1 MSVPR
6 LDFQSHISVFLMFN
20 DLRFH
25 VCFLD
30 TLFSYVSHSILSFVI
45 VGLHHILL
53 VVFCYCGFTSYF
65 TCSEFCY
72 LHFKGIFSCHKK
84 VTFKILNEYHR
95 IQ

>member
-1 MSVPR
+1 VSVPR
-6 LDFQSHISVFLMFN
+6 LDFQSHISVFMFN

-53 VVFCYCGFTSYF
+53 VVNFVIFTSKVF
-65 TCSEFCY
+65 SAVTRKSLSKY
-72 LHFKGIFSCHKK
+72 LMNIIELVCF
-84 VTFKILNEYHR
+84 NP
-95 IQ
+95 